1 MLHKMVSSL
10 AAIGIFLS
18 FSSIVSAC
26 QISNAN
32 VATGVETDST
42 LCMGQGEGQ
51 WTFGMSVSLVDVP
64 APDPGAGWAGTGS
77 GTTFYIFDNACN
89 IMSTYTP
96 PSCGVP
102 WSIEENF
109 LTDVLIITDVFM
121 DVGDPYFSFNYGN
134 GKYSIR
140 NNHCVCNDD
149 GSGLAAAV
157 GCRCAF
163 PVDGIF
169 TG

>member
-10 AAIGIFLS
+10 AAVGIFLS
-18 FSSIVSAC
+18 SIVAAC
-26 QISNAN
+26 QLSNSM
-32 VATGVETDST
+32 VVTGVETDTT
-42 LCMGQGEGQ
+42 LCMGQGEGM

-64 APDPGAGWAGTGS
+64 SPGGIGAGATS

-109 LTDVLIITDVFM
+109 LTDVLIITNVFM
-121 DVGDPYFSFNYGN
+121 DVGDPYFSFLYGN
-134 GKYSIR
+134 GKYSIN
-140 NNHCVCNDD
+140 NNHCVCNGDS
-149 GSGLAAAV
+149 SGLAAAV

-163 PVDGIF
+163 PVDGIY